1 MAERWL
7 TPEFLVPDNV
17 APVPE
22 KLKKKE
28 ATLIKRKEENEKADL
43 LALKKKKE
51 NIKSLKNKTFQYNAE
66 YKKMQKD
73 LVQAKRAARE
83 ADGFFKEAEPKVL
96 FVIRIK
102 GINKLAPKPKKVLQL
117 FRLRQLH
124 NGVFVRV
131 NKATMEMLKIISP
144 WVTFGT
150 PSVSTIR
157 KLVYKRGYMRVGRMG
172 ARSRI
177 RIQDTDIVEKYLGE
191 HGMLG
196 AEDMIHEIATCGP
209 KFREVCRALWT
220 FKLSSPKK
228 GFVAKRRGFHEP
240 RGGDWGNRERFIN
253 DLINR
258 ML

>member
-7 TPEFLVPDNV
+7 TPEFLVPGNV

-28 ATLIKRKEENEKADL
+28 AAIALLKSKNEKADAE
-43 LALKKKKE
+43 ALKTKKA
-51 NIKSLKNKTFQYNAE
+51 NIKTLKDKTFKYNAE
-66 YKKMQKD
+66 YKQSAKD
-73 LVQAKRAARE
+73 LIEAKRTARQN
-83 ADGFFKEAEPKVL
+83 DGFFKEAEPKVL

-157 KLVYKRGYMRVGRMG
+157 KLVYKRGYMRIGRMG

-177 RIQDTDIVEKYLGE
+177 RIQDTDIVQKHLGDQ
-191 HGMLG
+191 GILG

-209 KFREVCRALWT
+209 KFQEVCRALWT
-220 FKLSSPKK
+220 FKLSSPKQ

-240 RGGDWGNRERFIN
+240 RGGDWGNRERYIN
-253 DLINR
+253 ELVNR